1 MKILG
6 KNKNY
11 SIIDKIKTDEG
22 LSKLIELAEEHSF
35 CGNLWHCFIA
45 YLVMTDENPFSV
57 GCERRKVPDNA
68 LTATVKAD
76 FEELYTLFN
85 RTVLDEIFD
94 NYVPMK
100 TPDKDMLYVGDIAS
114 ELARK
119 LESSDNPDAFFKIC
133 TDFYESYGVG
143 EIGLYRAFVLNENG
157 TLVPVTHFRNVT
169 LSDLWGYEV
178 QKGQLLDNT
187 KAFINGKDANNV
199 LLYGDSG
206 TGKSTCIKAIL
217 NEFYADG
224 LRMIQV
230 QKSEFKYLGNIID
243 SIKRRNYSFVLYMD
257 DLSFEDFEVE
267 YKYLKAIIEGGLE
280 EKPKNLVIYA
290 TSNRRHLI
298 RETWKERGDDDVHR
312 NESIQEK
319 LSLSDRFGLQ
329 IYFMKPM
336 QQQYFEMV
344 EYLAKKEGLAMSREA
359 LEAAAREWGIAHSGL
374 SGRAADQLVKHLCHN
389 LKGV

>member
-1 MKILG
+1 MIILG
-6 KNKNY
+6 KTKDY
-11 SIIDKIKTDEG
+11 KIIDKIKTDEG
-22 LSKLIELAEEHSF
+22 LASLISLAEKHSL
-35 CGNLWHCFIA
+35 CGNLWHCYVA
-45 YLVMTDENPFSV
+45 YLIMTDENPFSV
-57 GCERRKVPDNA
+57 GCERRQVPDNA
-68 LTATVKAD
+68 LTKTVRAD

-85 RTVLDEIFD
+85 RSMLDEIFD

-100 TPDKDMLYVGDIAS
+100 KPDEDMLCIGELAS
-114 ELARK
+114 QFARK
-119 LESSDNPDAFFKIC
+119 LEKAADADEFFEIC
-133 TDFYESYGVG
+133 TDFYKSYGVG
-143 EIGLYRAFVLNENG
+143 DLGLYRAFVLNEKG
-157 TLVPVTHFRNVT
+157 DLVPVTHFRRVA

-187 KAFINGKDANNV
+187 KAFVGGSDANNV

-217 NEFYADG
+217 NEFYEDG

-230 QKSEFKYLGNIID
+230 QKSEFKYLGDIID
-243 SIKRRNYSFVLYMD
+243 KIKLRNYSFVLYMD
-257 DLSFEDFEVE
+257 DLSFEDFEIE

-280 EKPKNLVIYA
+280 EKPRNLVIYA

-312 NESIQEK
+312 NESMQEK
-319 LSLSDRFGLQ
+319 ISLSDRFGLQ

-344 EYLAKKEGLAMSREA
+344 EYLAKKEGLDISRDA

-374 SGRAADQLVKHLCHN
+374 SGRAAEQLIKHLSQ
-389 LKGV
+389 K